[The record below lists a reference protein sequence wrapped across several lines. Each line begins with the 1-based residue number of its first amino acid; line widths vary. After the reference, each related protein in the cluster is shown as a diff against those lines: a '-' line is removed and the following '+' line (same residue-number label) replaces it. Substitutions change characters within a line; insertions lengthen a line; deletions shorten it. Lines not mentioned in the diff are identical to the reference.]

1 MFYFDIN
8 ETEPCPKSYIAI
20 KRNKQLKFSW
30 LQKNRDSITQNDSF
44 SKNWGPNIFRKLLR
58 ILQNVI
64 EKSFINWQVFP
75 LVKINTRPI

>member
-1 MFYFDIN
+1 MFHCDRN
-8 ETEPCPKSYIAI
+8 ETEPCPKSYIVI
-20 KRNKQLKFSW
+20 ERKQLKFSW

-44 SKNWGPNIFRKLLR
+44 SKNWGANIFRKLLR

-75 LVKINTRPI
+75 QIKINTRPI